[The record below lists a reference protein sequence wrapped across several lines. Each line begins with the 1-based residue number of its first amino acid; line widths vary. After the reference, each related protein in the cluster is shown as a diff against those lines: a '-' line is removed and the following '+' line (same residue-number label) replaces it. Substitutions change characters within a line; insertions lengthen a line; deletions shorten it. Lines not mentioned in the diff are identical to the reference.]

1 MSSVALEPQVFRRAL
16 GVFATGVTIITAR
29 AADGRPVGL
38 SCNSFNSVSLDPP
51 LIQWCIGRSSR
62 NYAHICAASHFAVH
76 ILNAGQRELCRQFS
90 AKDCDRFASLALETG
105 LGDVPLLERYHARFE
120 CSTYALHEAGDHTIV
135 IGRVLRLCEQA
146 GEPLI
151 FYGGAFSSLGLT
163 G

>member
-1 MSSVALEPQVFRRAL
+1 MSAVALEPRAFRHAL
-16 GVFATGVTIITAR
+16 GLFATGVTIITAR

-38 SCNSFNSVSLDPP
+38 SCNSFSSVSLDPP

-62 NYAHICAASHFAVH
+62 NYATICAASHFAVH
-76 ILNAGQRELCRQFS
+76 ILNSSQRALCRQFS

-105 LGDVPLLERYHARFE
+105 IGEVPLLERYHARFE
-120 CSTYALHEAGDHTIV
+120 CSTYALHEAGDHSIV
-135 IGRVLRLCEQA
+135 VGRVLRLCEQV

-151 FYGGAFSSLGLT
+151 FYRSAFFSLGVA